1 MRTAARPS
9 GASDDGLLPVVGIP
23 PRAMVLVV
31 VPAPEPES
39 GVGVAVGVTH
49 GSTAVTWRAGPPA
62 GVGVGVTVG
71 VLVGVGVGVTV
82 GVLVGV
88 GVGVTV
94 GVLVG
99 VGVTVRVGVGVAVT
113 MGVAVTV
120 GVAVGVMQ
128 GSTTTGRAPAW
139 PDTTKVNDSTT
150 APIKAVLAVCFFM
163 RGSHQRK

>member
-23 PRAMVLVV
+23 PRAMALVV

-62 GVGVGVTVG
+62 
-71 VLVGVGVGVTV
+71 
-82 GVLVGV
+82 GV

-150 APIKAVLAVCFFM
+150 APIKAVLAMCFFM